1 MKQHGKL
8 RNPSELRGKPHRLKD
23 MKERISSPEDKV
35 EDIDRSEKIK
45 LILNSSRKPKSPG
58 NFVHYEKN
66 KPMNNRYRRSRSS
79 SGQSIGLF
87 F

>member
-1 MKQHGKL
+1 MYL
-8 RNPSELRGKPHRLKD
+8 SIFNDSPIPKD

-35 EDIDRSEKIK
+35 EDTDRSEKMK
-45 LILNSSRKPKSPG
+45 LKLNSSRKPKSLG
-58 NFVHYEKN
+58 NFVHYENN

-79 SGQSIGLF
+79 SGQSIELF